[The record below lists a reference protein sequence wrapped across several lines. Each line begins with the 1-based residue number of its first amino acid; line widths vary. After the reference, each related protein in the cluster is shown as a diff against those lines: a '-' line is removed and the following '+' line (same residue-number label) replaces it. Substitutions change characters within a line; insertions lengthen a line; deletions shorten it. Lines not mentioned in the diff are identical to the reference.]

1 MSSWRYQE
9 PQRRDYDTLEEYEDA
24 LMAYESAL
32 SFYEDVCKER
42 YYERGY

>member
-1 MSSWRYQE
+1 MSWRYTE
-9 PQRRDYDTLEEYEDA
+9 PKRRDYDTQEEYEDA

-42 YYERGY
+42 YYEVGY